1 MAKRTRDSAP
11 LSPAKDHAL
20 TLAKLQRIYGRN
32 SVAPDVFGR
41 RPALPS
47 EVERLI
53 KNRQPPRDQPHSART
68 TQHRRQKRHG

>member
-1 MAKRTRDSAP
+1 MSKQPRLSTSP
-11 LSPAKDHAL
+11 SPAKENGP
-20 TLAKLQRIYGRN
+20 TLAKLQRIYGSG

-53 KNRQPPRDQPHSART
+53 KNRQPLPDQPQSACKP
-68 TQHRRQKRHG
+68 QHRKQNKYG